1 MILSRDKL
9 AQYLKVLVEKCYKEY
24 PFLRSEPIEEFTRK
38 TLDKYLD
45 SGLEIEKI
53 TNELKLEIIR
63 RGAEYRD
70 RQQAINKRIEIWD
83 AKQQEKVRI
92 QELEEM
98 QKSFEEKL
106 NAKDSVEVKDI
117 KELNEQVE
125 NKEPDEM
132 QKSFEAKL
140 NAKDSIE
147 VQDDKE
153 LRENLS
159 KQIEQNL
166 KNLEEQQ
173 RQDEIKREEALKNT
187 KLITPLPV
195 NEIDPFK
202 EEKIRQLESMIEE
215 RGKKPIDIQTYE
227 KEKNVFTKDNSEKG
241 IVSLFSI
248 SLVILASIAFILT
261 AMILNVLLK

>member
-1 MILSRDKL
+1 MRLSKNSL
-9 AQYLKVLVEKCYKEY
+9 AQYIKVLVEKCYKEY
-24 PFLRSEPIEEFTRK
+24 PFLRSEPIDEFTRK

-45 SGLEIEKI
+45 SGLEIEQI

-63 RGAEYRD
+63 RGAEYRE
-70 RQQAINKRIEIWD
+70 RQQAINKKIEIWD
-83 AKQQEKVRI
+83 AKQQEKVRS
-92 QELEEM
+92 QELEKM

-106 NAKDSVEVKDI
+106 NAKEPVEVEDV
-117 KELNEQVE
+117 KEVNEQIE

-140 NAKDSIE
+140 YAKEPVE
-147 VQDDKE
+147 VEDDAE
-153 LRENLS
+153 LRDNLS
-159 KQIEQNL
+159 KQIEENL

-173 RQDEIKREEALKNT
+173 RQEEIKREEALKST
-187 KLITPLPV
+187 KLITPLPI

-202 EEKIRQLESMIEE
+202 EEKLRQLDSMIEE
-215 RGKKPIDIQTYE
+215 RSKKPIDVKAYK
-227 KEKNVFTKDNSEKG
+227 KEKNGFTKNNSERG

>member
-1 MILSRDKL
+1 MRLSKNSL

-24 PFLRSEPIEEFTRK
+24 PFLRSEPIDEFTRK
-38 TLDKYLD
+38 ILVKYLD
-45 SGLEIEKI
+45 SDLEIEEI

-70 RQQAINKRIEIWD
+70 RQEEINKRIEIWD
-83 AKQQEKVRI
+83 AKQQEKVRS

-106 NAKDSVEVKDI
+106 NDKQPEEENI
-117 KELNEQVE
+117 ELSEKVI

-140 NAKDSIE
+140 NAKEPVEIH
-147 VQDDKE
+147 DDKD
-153 LRENLS
+153 LRDNLN

-166 KNLEEQQ
+166 KNLEEQR
-173 RQDEIKREEALKNT
+173 RQEEIKREEALKNT
-187 KLITPLPV
+187 KLITPLPI

-202 EEKIRQLESMIEE
+202 EEKLRQLDSMIEE
-215 RGKKPIDIQTYE
+215 RGKKPIDVETYE
-227 KEKNVFTKDNSEKG
+227 KEKIVFTKDNSERG

>member
-1 MILSRDKL
+1 MRLSRDKL
-9 AQYLKVLVEKCYKEY
+9 AQYLKILVEKCYKEY

-83 AKQQEKVRI
+83 AKQREKVRI
-92 QELEEM
+92 QELE
-98 QKSFEEKL
+98 
-106 NAKDSVEVKDI
+106 
-117 KELNEQVE
+117 
-125 NKEPDEM
+125 EM

-147 VQDDKE
+147 VEDDKE

-173 RQDEIKREEALKNT
+173 RQDEIKREEALKNA
-187 KLITPLPV
+187 KLITPLPID
-195 NEIDPFK
+195 EIDPFK